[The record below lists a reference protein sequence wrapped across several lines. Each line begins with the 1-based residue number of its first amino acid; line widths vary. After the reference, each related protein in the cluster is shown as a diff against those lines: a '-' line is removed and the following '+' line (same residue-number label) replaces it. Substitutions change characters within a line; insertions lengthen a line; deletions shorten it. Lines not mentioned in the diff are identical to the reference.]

1 MPRDPALSRASG
13 VFALPRFALRWL
25 PVLWI
30 VAAAVAPAS
39 AQTSDPIADA
49 LDDGGPV
56 APATPPKHVF
66 SAQAISDLLKQEAT
80 SPETQAPP
88 TSARPAGSASLPRA
102 LDVPAAPSRAA
113 ADPAFTNARAPLLPD
128 AINAV
133 RFSRVS
139 EISKSVDPVVLK
151 AEILLDRAHAPPG
164 VIDGRYGSN
173 FTKAI
178 TTFETV
184 RGLPVDGKLTRRVW
198 DELGGDTAA
207 PVLGAYTIRPDDVVG
222 PFYPDLPA
230 DYALQAQ
237 LPDLGY
243 RSANEM
249 FGERFH
255 MDRKFLKALNPGVDM
270 EVAGNTIIV
279 AQIDTLPLSA
289 PVARIDVDKAKG
301 QVLAFDGQGALIVA
315 YPATIGSDELPSP
328 SGSYVVRGIAPHPTY
343 TYDPVKN
350 FQQGNNVKKLILPP
364 GPNNP
369 VGAAFIALSK
379 PTYGIHGTPD
389 PSKIDKT
396 RSHGCVRL
404 TNWNAQELARM
415 VKPGVPVNFIDKPG
429 AEPIE
434 PDIASIIGADA
445 PTH

>member
-1 MPRDPALSRASG
+1 MKRIVSSFLLLAAMATPA
-13 VFALPRFALRWL
+13 FAQ
-25 PVLWI
+25 
-30 VAAAVAPAS
+30 S
-39 AQTSDPIADA
+39 DDPIAAA
-49 LDDGGPV
+49 LAAGDHPV
-56 APATPPKHVF
+56 TAQPTRSF
-66 SAQAISDLLKQEAT
+66 SPQAISDLLHEPPAT
-80 SPETQAPP
+80 KSGAATHV
-88 TSARPAGSASLPRA
+88 
-102 LDVPAAPSRAA
+102 LDVPVSIPKTVSDPTAA
-113 ADPAFTNARAPLLPD
+113 TRAPLTLD
-128 AINAV
+128 AVNTV
-133 RFSRVS
+133 RFGRVN
-139 EISKSVDPVVLK
+139 EISKAVDPVVLK

-173 FTKAI
+173 FTKAVS
-178 TTFETV
+178 TFETV

-207 PVLGAYTIRPDDVVG
+207 PVLGLYTIKPEDVVG
-222 PFYPDLPA
+222 PFYPDLPT

-243 RSANEM
+243 RSAAEM

-255 MDRKFLKALNPGVDM
+255 MDKKFLKALNPGVDM
-270 EVAGNTIIV
+270 AVAGGTIIV
-279 AQIDTLPLSA
+279 AEVETMPLTS
-289 PVARIDVDKAKG
+289 PIARIDVDKAKG
-301 QVLAFDGQGALIVA
+301 QVLAYDPQGSLIVA

-328 SGSYVVRGIAPHPTY
+328 SGSWVVRGVAPHPTY

-415 VKPGVPVNFIDKPG
+415 VKVGVPVNFLDKPG
-429 AEPIE
+429 TEQAAE
-434 PDIASIIGADA
+434 PDIASVLGADPA
-445 PTH
+445 SLAR

>member
-1 MPRDPALSRASG
+1 MSRTGYGGSLVKRIVVPLTCGAARWLCLALSVPITG
-13 VFALPRFALRWL
+13 
-25 PVLWI
+25 
-30 VAAAVAPAS
+30 AAAEVASVPAS
-39 AQTSDPIADA
+39 PD
-49 LDDGGPV
+49 
-56 APATPPKHVF
+56 TPKTASRF
-66 SAQAISDLLKQEAT
+66 SPQAISDLLKQEAVAV
-80 SPETQAPP
+80 PV
-88 TSARPAGSASLPRA
+88 AGKAA
-102 LDVPAAPSRAA
+102 VAPSKAAVTPENAVPSQQLEMPIGLSRAEPDTA
-113 ADPAFTNARAPLLPD
+113 LTNARAPLSPD

-133 RFSRVS
+133 RFSRIS
-139 EISKSVDPVVLK
+139 ETSKAVDPVVLK

-164 VIDGRYGSN
+164 VIDGRYGANVS
-173 FTKAI
+173 KAI
-178 TTFETV
+178 ATFETV
-184 RGLPVDGKLTRRVW
+184 RALPIDGKLTRRVW

-207 PVLGAYTIRPDDVVG
+207 PVLSLYTITAEDVVG

-255 MDRKFLKALNPGVDM
+255 MDRKFLKALNPGIDM
-270 EVAGNTIIV
+270 TIAGNQIV
-279 AQIDTLPLSA
+279 VAVIDAMPIASA
-289 PVARIDVDKAKG
+289 IARIDVDKGKG
-301 QVLAFDGQGALIVA
+301 QVLAYDGEGSLVVA

-350 FQQGNNVKKLILPP
+350 FQQGSNTKKLILPP

-369 VGAAFIALSK
+369 VGASFIALSK

-404 TNWNAQELARM
+404 TNWNAQELARL
-415 VKPGVPVNFIDKPG
+415 VKVGVPVNFLDKP
-429 AEPIE
+429 EPELPKE
-434 PDIASIIGADA
+434 PDLASVIATD
-445 PTH
+445 PQMR

>member
-1 MPRDPALSRASG
+1 MKRVVVSLRPWLGGAVLVLAGLSGPALAQAPDS
-13 VFALPRFALRWL
+13 
-25 PVLWI
+25 I
-30 VAAAVAPAS
+30 AAELDGPADIAPDAS
-39 AQTSDPIADA
+39 AASP
-49 LDDGGPV
+49 P
-56 APATPPKHVF
+56 PAF
-66 SAQAISDLLKQEAT
+66 SPQAISDLLEQEARKA
-80 SPETQAPP
+80 APKP
-88 TSARPAGSASLPRA
+88 AAGVPRP
-102 LDVPAAPSRAA
+102 LDVPVTARRNTP
-113 ADPAFTNARAPLLPD
+113 DPMMAVARAPLSPET
-128 AINAV
+128 INAA

-139 EISKSVDPVVLK
+139 EASKSIDPVVLK

-164 VIDGRYGSN
+164 VIDGRFGSN

-207 PVLGAYTIRPDDVVG
+207 PVLGLYTIKPEDVVG
-222 PFYPDLPA
+222 PFYPDLPT

-243 RSANEM
+243 RSALEM

-255 MDRKFLKALNPGVDM
+255 MDKKFLKALNPGVDM
-270 EVAGNTIIV
+270 DVAGSQIV
-279 AQIDTLPLSA
+279 VADVETLPIASQ
-289 PVARIDVDKAKG
+289 VARIDVDKGKG
-301 QVLAFDGQGALIVA
+301 QVLAYDTEGNLVVA

-328 SGSYVVRGIAPHPTY
+328 SGSYVVRGIAPRPTY

-350 FQQGNNVKKLILPP
+350 FQQGSNTKKLILPP

-404 TNWNAQELARM
+404 TNWNAQELAGL
-415 VKPGVPVNFIDKPG
+415 VKVGVPVNFIDKPG
-429 AEPIE
+429 AVPPAE
-434 PDIASIIGADA
+434 PDIASVLAD
-445 PTH
+445 PTYPAFPR